1 MSKQGISLLTLKV
14 IAGGALAAHR
24 AVTAAGAH
32 AAADI
37 YGIAKADAAAAGEV
51 VPVDVAGTTAI
62 ETGGAIPVG
71 TKYVI
76 ADAQGRAI
84 VGGAAAV
91 NAVLGKLC
99 PGQSA
104 SGAGEFVEVL
114 LSLNV

>member
-14 IAGGALAAHR
+14 AAAGALTAHR

-32 AAADI
+32 AAADV
-37 YGIAKADAAAAGEV
+37 YGVTAADALAVGEV
-51 VPVDVAGTTAI
+51 VPVDVVGAVPIESGAAI
-62 ETGGAIPVG
+62 AAG

-84 VGGAAAV
+84 LGGSAAAC
-91 NAVLGKLC
+91 LGKLV

-104 SGAGEFVEVL
+104 SAAGEFVQIL
-114 LSLNV
+114 LSLTV

>member
-14 IAGGALAAHR
+14 IAAGALVANR

-32 AAADI
+32 AATDI
-37 YGIAKADAAAAGEV
+37 YGVTAAPGATGEA
-51 VPVDVAGTTAI
+51 VPVDVVGAVAI
-62 ETGGAIPVG
+62 ESGGAIPAG

-84 VGGAAAV
+84 VGGTVDAC
-91 NAVLGKLC
+91 LGKVV

-104 SGAGEFVEVL
+104 GGAGEYVQVL
-114 LSLNV
+114 LTPTV

>member
-14 IAGGALAAHR
+14 VAAGALSANR

-32 AAADI
+32 AATDV
-37 YGIAKADAAAAGEV
+37 YGVTAAAASAAGEV
-51 VPVDVAGTTAI
+51 VPVDVVGAVPIEAGAAI
-62 ETGGAIPVG
+62 AAG

-84 VGGAAAV
+84 VGGTVDAC
-91 NAVLGKLC
+91 LGKLV

-104 SGAGEFVEVL
+104 SAAGEFVQVV
-114 LSLNV
+114 LSLTV

>member
-14 IAGGALAAHR
+14 IAAGALFANR

-32 AAADI
+32 AATDV
-37 YGIAKADAAAAGEV
+37 YGITAAAASAAGEA
-51 VPVDVAGTTAI
+51 VPVDVAGAVAI
-62 ETGGAIPVG
+62 EAGDVIPAG

-84 VGGAAAV
+84 PGGAAAA
-91 NAVLGKLC
+91 NAVLGKLV

-104 SGAGEFVEVL
+104 SAAGEFVQVL
-114 LSLNV
+114 LSLNI